1 MNLLQEIVNKRTPK
15 TLHNLIGSI
24 SQRFSPRVFSSHR
37 IPDKHLEIIFEA
49 ARLAPS
55 GRNNQPWFYYWIKK
69 GSRLYKKLESCI
81 PERNSWA
88 FSFDEKVFRTMG
100 IANALHVRLKIS
112 PGIVLKAIAGPLFI
126 FNSGI

>member
-81 PERNSWA
+81 PERNSTKGIHYTTRNYITTT
-88 FSFDEKVFRTMG
+88 EKRNSK
-100 IANALHVRLKIS
+100 IAQAERRPKPERRDGHCSLRN
-112 PGIVLKAIAGPLFI
+112 
-126 FNSGI
+126 